1 MWLHFY
7 NLALLTKLSHPPILS
22 FFRIFELETSV
33 NCDKGR
39 EGAAFKISL
48 YNICCRLPSGS
59 ILQLISLPQCSMYG
73 KEVLMKEKHS
83 AIAQM
88 DIFSIT
94 K

>member
-1 MWLHFY
+1 MVSGSLPKYASGRSVAAMWLHFY

-59 ILQLISLPQCSMYG
+59 IL
-73 KEVLMKEKHS
+73 
-83 AIAQM
+83 
-88 DIFSIT
+88 
-94 K
+94 